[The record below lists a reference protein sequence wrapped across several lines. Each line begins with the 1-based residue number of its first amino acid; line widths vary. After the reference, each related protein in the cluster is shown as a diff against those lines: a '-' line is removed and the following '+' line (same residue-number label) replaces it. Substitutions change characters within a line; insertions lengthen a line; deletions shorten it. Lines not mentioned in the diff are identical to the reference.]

1 MQRKRPA
8 PKSRYPAPDL
18 ITTYAALEKLCI
30 RLANESFVTID
41 TEFMREKTYWPE
53 LCLVQLAGAADVALI
68 DVCAEGMDL
77 APLAALLQAKDC
89 IKVFHAAR
97 QDLEIFLHL
106 FGALP
111 TPIYDT
117 QVAAMVAGYGDQVGY
132 DSLVQVLTGRSIDKA
147 HRFSDWSLRPLTPAQ
162 RDYAAADVTY
172 LREVYEALRDE
183 LAAAERQD
191 WAQAELAMLQ
201 DPATFQPDPEKQ
213 WERLKPRTH
222 NRRMLGLLREVA
234 AWREREAQKL
244 NIPRQRVI
252 RDESLLEIAAT
263 RPVDAQALERVR
275 GVTRGFV
282 QSKSGEG
289 LLAAIH
295 AGGALLD
302 DALPRLP
309 KRPDGARPSA
319 GVVALLRLLLTIQ
332 CEAHRVSPRLVA
344 NNDDIDR
351 IALGARDVKAL
362 SGWRKEVFGA
372 AALAFL
378 SGRRAI
384 YIDGQKIAF
393 MERGDPA
400 SPEPHD
406 GQPKSA
412 T

>member
-1 MQRKRPA
+1 MQKKRPA
-8 PKSRYPAPDL
+8 QKPRYPAPEM
-18 ITTYAALEKLCI
+18 ITSSAALKDLCA
-30 RLANESFVTID
+30 RLANEPFVTID

-53 LCLVQLAGAADVALI
+53 LCLVQLAGKTDVALI
-68 DVCAEGMDL
+68 DSCAAGLDM

-106 FGALP
+106 FGSLP

-162 RDYAAADVTY
+162 RNYAAADVTY
-172 LREVYEALRDE
+172 LREVYVALQDD
-183 LAAAERQD
+183 LNAAGRQD
-191 WAQAELAMLQ
+191 WAQAELAVLQ
-201 DPATFQPDPEKQ
+201 DPATFQSDPEKQ

-234 AWREREAQKL
+234 AWREREAQRL

-263 RPVDAQALERVR
+263 CPNDEPALERVR

-289 LLAAIH
+289 LLAAILE
-295 AGGALLD
+295 GCGLPD
-302 DALPRLP
+302 EALPRPP
-309 KRPDGARPSA
+309 KRPDNGRPSA
-319 GVVALLRLLLTIQ
+319 GIVALLRLLLTIQ

-344 NNDDIDR
+344 SHDDIDR

-362 SGWRKEVFGA
+362 TGWRHEVFGVV
-372 AALAFL
+372 ALAFL
-378 SGRRAI
+378 SGEQAI
-384 YIDGQKIAF
+384 FYDGQKIVF
-393 MERGDPA
+393 TERNVPA
-400 SPEPHD
+400 TSTPQTDER
-406 GQPKSA
+406 QSS

>member
-1 MQRKRPA
+1 M
-8 PKSRYPAPDL
+8 
-18 ITTYAALEKLCI
+18 ITTNAALEKLCT

-53 LCLVQLAGAADVALI
+53 LCLVQLAGATDVALI

-77 APLAALLQAKDC
+77 GPLAALLQAKGC

-183 LAAAERQD
+183 LAAAGRQD
-191 WAQAELAMLQ
+191 WAQAELAILQ

-263 RPVDAQALERVR
+263 RPTDAQALERVR

-295 AGGALLD
+295 EGCALPD
-302 DALPRLP
+302 EALPRLP
-309 KRPDGARPSA
+309 KRPDNAQPSA

-362 SGWRKEVFGA
+362 SGWRHEVFGA

-378 SGRRAI
+378 SGRQAI

-393 MERGDPA
+393 TERGDPS
-400 SPEPHD
+400 SPERHG